1 MNNLKRKSIIY
12 LICLLLQGCGSGL
25 LFAQSYVHGNT
36 VTLSGFVM
44 DSQKRALELV
54 NVYEQNSHYGIST
67 DENGY
72 YEIEL
77 PALDTLILR
86 FSCLSYQTAYR
97 IVPVEMNRISL
108 NVVLQ
113 NSSQKLQDVSVSAQR
128 RQLNSLQHID
138 ADDIR
143 LLPDPSGGSIEA
155 LLVTFAG
162 VSSNNEMS
170 TQYSVRGG
178 NYDENLVYV
187 NGIEIYRPLLIRSG
201 QQEGLSFVNPQ
212 MTSSVVFSAGGFG
225 AEYGDKMS
233 SVLDI
238 QYKQPEDFE
247 ASFHASLLGTN
258 IFVGD
263 ASKDGRFSQ
272 IHGLRYK
279 TNTYLL
285 GSLQTK
291 GEYQSNYFD
300 YQTFLSYRLHDKWE
314 LSFLGNLSQNSY
326 GFQPESRETEMGS
339 FQSKY
344 SFKVYFDGQ
353 EQDVFRTAFGA
364 LSLHHQANKQLNL
377 RLQASAFRTDEQE
390 NYDITGQY
398 WLSQTPINDN
408 KADTA
413 NANLIGVGT
422 YHEHARNQLNAS
434 VINLQHS
441 GQWNLQPHQLQ
452 WGLAYQIEKI
462 DDRLREWEMRDSSGY
477 SLPFSDSEINFVENL
492 RAESQML
499 SYRVTAY
506 LQDTWKTRTDWG
518 LLSLSGG
525 LRANYWSYNRE
536 WLFSPRFNIG
546 FIPAWE
552 KDFSFR
558 LAGGIYY
565 QAPFYKEL
573 RDTVVHQGLSTVVLN
588 SQIKAPKSTQIL
600 LGMDYHFLLWD
611 RPFKLTAEAYY
622 KDLRNIIPYTVD
634 NVRIR
639 YEGINN
645 GYGHTA
651 GCDVKLFGEFVP
663 GTDSWISLS
672 LMDSKETIDDYSI
685 PRPNEQRYN
694 ISMFFRDYLP
704 NNPKY
709 SMTLKFVWADGLC
722 FGPPSMDKSYAVN
735 RMKAYR
741 RVDIGLSRRLVG
753 GEDKI
758 LKLPAFQH
766 IENVW
771 ISLDCFN
778 LLGIKNTNSYYWVR
792 DISNREW
799 AVPNYLTGRQLNLSI
814 SVDF

>member
-247 ASFHASLLGTN
+247 ASFHASLLGSN
-258 IFVGD
+258 VFVGD

-300 YQTFLSYRLHDKWE
+300 YQTYLSYRLHDKWE

-344 SFKVYFDGQ
+344 SFRVYFDGQ
-353 EQDVFRTAFGA
+353 EKDVFRTAFGA
-364 LSLHHQANKQLNL
+364 LSLNHQANKQLHL

-441 GQWNLQPHQLQ
+441 GQWNFQPHQLQ

-525 LRANYWSYNRE
+525 LRANYWSYNHE

>member
-238 QYKQPEDFE
+238 QYKQPENFE

-441 GQWNLQPHQLQ
+441 GQWNLQPHLLQ

-525 LRANYWSYNRE
+525 LRANYWSYNHE

-758 LKLPAFQH
+758 LRLPAFQH

-771 ISLDCFN
+771 LSLDCFN

>member
-12 LICLLLQGCGSGL
+12 LFCLLFQLCGAGALS
-25 LFAQSYVHGNT
+25 AQSYVHGNS
-36 VTLSGFVM
+36 VVISGFVM

-54 NVYEQNSHYGIST
+54 NIYEQNSHYGCST

-72 YEIEL
+72 YEIEM
-77 PALDTLILR
+77 PALDTLVLR

-108 NVVLQ
+108 NVILQ
-113 NSSQKLQDVSVSAQR
+113 NTSQNLQDVSVSAQR

-138 ADDIR
+138 AEDIR

-187 NGIEIYRPLLIRSG
+187 NGIEVYRPLLIRSG
-201 QQEGLSFVNPQ
+201 QQEGLSFVNPE
-212 MTSSVVFSAGGFG
+212 MTSAVSFSAGGFG
-225 AEYGDKMS
+225 AEYGDKMA

-247 ASFHASLLGTN
+247 ASFHASLLGAN
-258 IFVGD
+258 AFIGD
-263 ASKDGRFSQ
+263 ASKDGRFTQ

-279 TNTYLL
+279 TNAYLL
-285 GSLQTK
+285 SSLQTQ

-300 YQTFLSYRLHDKWE
+300 YQTYLSYRLHDKWE
-314 LSFLGNLSQNSY
+314 LSFLGNVSQNTY
-326 GFQPESRETEMGS
+326 AFRPESRETEMGS

-353 EQDVFRTAFGA
+353 EKDLFRTSFAA
-364 LSLHHQANKQLNL
+364 LSLKHQANKNL
-377 RLQASAFRTDEQE
+377 SLRWQASAFRTDEEE

-398 WLSQTPINDN
+398 WLSQAPIQNN
-408 KADTA
+408 EVDTA

-434 VINLQHS
+434 VISLQHS
-441 GQWNLQPHQLQ
+441 GRWNLQPHLLQ
-452 WGLAYQIEKI
+452 WGVGYQIEKI
-462 DDRLREWEMRDSSGY
+462 DDHLREWEMRDSSGY
-477 SLPFSDSEINFVENL
+477 SLPFSDSQINFVENL
-492 RAESQML
+492 RAETAMTSFRL
-499 SYRVTAY
+499 TAY
-506 LQDTWKTRTDWG
+506 LQDTWKTRTEWG
-518 LLSLSGG
+518 LLSLTAG
-525 LRANYWSYNRE
+525 LRANYWSYNQE
-536 WLFSPRFNIG
+536 CLISPRFNIG

-573 RDTVVHQGLSTVVLN
+573 RDTVIHQGLSTVTLN
-588 SQIKAPKSTQIL
+588 QEIKAPKSTQIL

-611 RPFKLTAEAYY
+611 RPFKLTTEAYY
-622 KDLRNIIPYTVD
+622 KHLQNIIPYTVD
-634 NVRIR
+634 NVRVR

-651 GCDVKLFGEFVP
+651 GCDFKLFGEFVP

-672 LMDSKETIDDYSI
+672 LMNSKETIDDYTI

-735 RMKAYR
+735 RMKPYR
-741 RVDIGLSRRLVG
+741 RVDIGVSRRLVG
-753 GEDKI
+753 GEDKLLDI
-758 LKLPAFQH
+758 PAFQH

-778 LLGIKNTNSYYWVR
+778 LLGIQNTNSYYWVR

>member
-1 MNNLKRKSIIY
+1 M
-12 LICLLLQGCGSGL
+12 QGCGSGL

-77 PALDTLILR
+77 PAIDTLILR

-300 YQTFLSYRLHDKWE
+300 YQTYLSYRLHDKWE

-441 GQWNLQPHQLQ
+441 GQWNLQPHLLQ

-771 ISLDCFN
+771 LSLDCFN

>member
-238 QYKQPEDFE
+238 QYKQPENFE
-247 ASFHASLLGTN
+247 ASFHASLLGAN
-258 IFVGD
+258 VFVGD

-441 GQWNLQPHQLQ
+441 GQWNLQPHLLQ

-525 LRANYWSYNRE
+525 LRANYWSYNHE

-758 LKLPAFQH
+758 LRLPAFQQV
-766 IENVW
+766 ENVW

>member
-1 MNNLKRKSIIY
+1 MPKLGQKSIIM
-12 LICLLLQGCGSGL
+12 LLCTLFHLLYGSAV
-25 LFAQSYVHGNT
+25 FAQSLVSGDK
-36 VTLSGFVM
+36 VRISGFVM
-44 DSQKRALELV
+44 DSQKKTLDLV
-54 NVYEQNSHYGIST
+54 NIYEQNTHFGCST

-72 YEIEL
+72 YELEL
-77 PALDTLILR
+77 PAKDTLLLR

-97 IVPVEMNRISL
+97 IVPVEMKHISL

-113 NSSQKLQDVSVSAQR
+113 NSSHKLQDVSVTEQR
-128 RQLNSLQHID
+128 RQLNSLQRID
-138 ADDIR
+138 AEDIR

-212 MTSSVVFSAGGFG
+212 MTSSVEFSAGGFG

-238 QYKQPEDFE
+238 EYKQPEDFE
-247 ASFHASLLGTN
+247 ASFHASLLGAN
-258 IFVGD
+258 AFVGN
-263 ASKDGRFSQ
+263 ASKDGRFTQ
-272 IHGLRYK
+272 IHGIRYK
-279 TNTYLL
+279 TNNYLL

-291 GEYQSNYFD
+291 GEYQSDYFD
-300 YQTFLSYRLHDKWE
+300 YQTYLTYRLHEKWE
-314 LSFLGNLSQNSY
+314 LSFLGNLSQNTY
-326 GFQPESRETEMGS
+326 AFRPESRETEMGS
-339 FQSKY
+339 FQTKY

-353 EQDVFRTAFGA
+353 EKDVFRTSFGA
-364 LSLHHQANKQLNL
+364 LSLKHQANKNL
-377 RLQASAFRTDEQE
+377 ELQLQASAFRTDEEE
-390 NYDITGQY
+390 NFDITGQY
-398 WLSQTPINDN
+398 WLSQTPIKNN
-408 KADTA
+408 EADTT

-422 YHEHARNQLNAS
+422 YHEHARNRLSAS

-441 GQWNLQPHQLQ
+441 GHWKLERHHLQ
-452 WGLAYQIEKI
+452 WGLGYQIELI
-462 DDRLREWEMRDSSGY
+462 NDQLREWEMRDSSGY
-477 SLPFSDSEINFVENL
+477 SLPYSDSEINFVENL
-492 RAESQML
+492 RAATSMQ
-499 SYRVTAY
+499 SGRITAY
-506 LQDTWKTRTDWG
+506 VQDTWKTRNKWG
-518 LLSLSGG
+518 LFSFTGG
-525 LRANYWSYNRE
+525 LRLNHWSYNQE
-536 WLFSPRFNIG
+536 TLLSPRFNIG

-573 RDTVVHQGLSTVVLN
+573 RDTVVHNALSEVRLN
-588 SQIKAPKSTQIL
+588 RDIKAPRSTQIL
-600 LGMDYHFLLWD
+600 LGMDYHFNLWD

-639 YEGINN
+639 YQGINN

-651 GCDVKLFGEFVP
+651 GCDFKLFGEFVP

-672 LMDSKETIDDYSI
+672 LMDSKENIDGYTI

-694 ISMFFRDYLP
+694 VSMFFRDYLP

-709 SMTLKFVWADGLC
+709 SMTLKLVWADGLC
-722 FGPPSMDKSYAVN
+722 FGPPSMEKRFAVN

-741 RVDIGLSRRLVG
+741 RVDIGLSRLLVG

-758 LKLPAFQH
+758 LNIPAFRH

-778 LLGIKNTNSYYWVR
+778 LFGIKNTNSYYWVR

-799 AVPNYLTGRQLNLSI
+799 AIPNYLTGRQLNLSI
-814 SVDF
+814 SLDF

>member
-247 ASFHASLLGTN
+247 ASFHASLLGAN
-258 IFVGD
+258 VFVGD

-353 EQDVFRTAFGA
+353 ERDVFRTAFGA

-441 GQWNLQPHQLQ
+441 GQWNLQPHLLQ

-525 LRANYWSYNRE
+525 LRANYWSYNHE

-771 ISLDCFN
+771 LSLDCFN

>member
-238 QYKQPEDFE
+238 QYKQPENFE

-525 LRANYWSYNRE
+525 LRANYWSYNHE

>member
-12 LICLLLQGCGSGL
+12 LICLLLQGCGCGL

-238 QYKQPEDFE
+238 QYKQPENFE

-525 LRANYWSYNRE
+525 LRANYWSYNHE